1 MSAAQKI
8 QQHPVFIQAQ
18 NKVNYHLNQLDK
30 EVRIPPFRPV
40 LSDSNH
46 PLSLGQLTKYPVLAT
61 FEQHTQVPKTFLAI
75 GTVFLLALVHFINPL
90 AAPVSNLVGW
100 ALPAYLSFKAL
111 ERPAPQDDVQWLT
124 YWVLFGF
131 FNFAES
137 IALGLILYYVP
148 WYYALKTVFVLWLQL
163 PNVRVRADVAYDS
176 LHFLIVYFYFLEIGC
191 ASRVCHRSETCF
203 GKRLGILPCCCAH
216 GHGDCGS
223 PARPREHC
231 HC

>member
-1 MSAAQKI
+1 M
-8 QQHPVFIQAQ
+8 
-18 NKVNYHLNQLDK
+18 LN
-30 EVRIPPFRPV
+30 
-40 LSDSNH
+40 
-46 PLSLGQLTKYPVLAT
+46 T

-75 GTVFLLALVHFINPL
+75 GVIFLLALFHFINPL

-148 WYYALKTVFVLWLQL
+148 WYYAFKTIFVLWLQL
-163 PNVRVRADVAYDS
+163 PNVRVRAEVAHPAPVALYS
-176 LHFLIVYFYFLEIGC
+176 LTGRS
-191 ASRVCHRSETCF
+191 SRVCHR
-203 GKRLGILPCCCAH
+203 AQ
-216 GHGDCGS
+216 
-223 PARPREHC
+223 ARVGQCYRV
-231 HC
+231 